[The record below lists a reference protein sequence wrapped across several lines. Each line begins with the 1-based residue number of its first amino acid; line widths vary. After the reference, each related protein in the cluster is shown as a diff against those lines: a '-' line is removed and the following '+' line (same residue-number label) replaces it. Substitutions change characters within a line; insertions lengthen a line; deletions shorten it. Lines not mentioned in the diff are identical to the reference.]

1 MNGATSESNSR
12 SPKILGQIQL
22 SGTATDVG
30 VDATLQLAAVATGAG
45 GLEIVSVA
53 DPTVPKLFQSAPI
66 NATSVQVFEGVAYA
80 NDGGTLDAV
89 DLTTGEVLQKLSLT
103 GSLITGLPRE
113 GSKLYAMDASDT
125 LSVIDLSSGL
135 MVKDSSVALPYG
147 GGKLFV
153 GDGVAYVAAGAGIT
167 GGYATVDVSN
177 PSAPKL
183 IEGPDATNIAGAAIV
198 LNGSGLGVLVGS
210 PGAANAVDVVNASDP
225 TKTGQ
230 FITRYTLPS
239 TPTDVAIA
247 DGVAFVADGASGLQV
262 VNYRSFD
269 TQGAAPTVAITKGP
283 TDADPG
289 TPGIQVTEGSTVNL
303 QANIS
308 DDLQVRD
315 VAVLVNG
322 QVISDSV
329 SFPWD
334 LSAQLPTIASNG
346 SDQATIQIRATDT
359 GGNVTTTN
367 PVMSSSCP
375 TPWRRTSSTKASSK
389 AKSSAN
395 RSGPSPSPSQNH
407 SIRARSRPHRSH
419 SSAQP
424 ARFSR
429 PPCSCAPTT
438 RSSSSPIR
446 RWLSANTSWR

>member
-1 MNGATSESNSR
+1 MLYRDASPILADGLTVNSAFIVGVAPTKPDNLVPGMTDLAALQAGLAGSSSLVSQTGIISSLPLQGTAEAVTIAGTTSNAGQLTAYVATGSYGLAIVDESNSR

-183 IEGPDATNIAGAAIV
+183 IEGPDATNIAGAAIA

-230 FITRYTLPS
+230 FITRYTLRPHPQMSLLPMASPLSQTARAGCRSSIIDPS
-239 TPTDVAIA
+239 THKAWRRLWRSPK
-247 DGVAFVADGASGLQV
+247 GL
-262 VNYRSFD
+262 R
-269 TQGAAPTVAITKGP
+269 T
-283 TDADPG
+283 
-289 TPGIQVTEGSTVNL
+289 
-303 QANIS
+303 
-308 DDLQVRD
+308 
-315 VAVLVNG
+315 
-322 QVISDSV
+322 
-329 SFPWD
+329 
-334 LSAQLPTIASNG
+334 
-346 SDQATIQIRATDT
+346 QIRAHLAY
-359 GGNVTTTN
+359 
-367 PVMSSSCP
+367 
-375 TPWRRTSSTKASSK
+375 R
-389 AKSSAN
+389 
-395 RSGPSPSPSQNH
+395 
-407 SIRARSRPHRSH
+407 
-419 SSAQP
+419 
-424 ARFSR
+424 
-429 PPCSCAPTT
+429 
-438 RSSSSPIR
+438 
-446 RWLSANTSWR
+446 